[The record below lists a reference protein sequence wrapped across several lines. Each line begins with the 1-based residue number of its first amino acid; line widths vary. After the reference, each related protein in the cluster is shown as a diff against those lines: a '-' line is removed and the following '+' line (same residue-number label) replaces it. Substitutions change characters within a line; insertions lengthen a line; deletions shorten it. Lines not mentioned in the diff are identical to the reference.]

1 MTWNVMRQTM
11 KEWTM
16 PDDMRVEWDIKSSE
30 QVAYAQN
37 KFNQYLSDGWLA
49 YRIES
54 GKRIQIFK
62 FDPKFERII
71 LLPPIGGG

>member
-1 MTWNVMRQTM
+1 MTWIVMRQTM

-16 PDDMRVEWDIKSSE
+16 PDDMRAEWDINSSE
-30 QVAYAQN
+30 QVEYARN
-37 KFNQYLSDGWLA
+37 LFKQYLSDGWLA
-49 YRIES
+49 YRDES
-54 GKRIQIFK
+54 EERIQIHK